1 MEEIGVIKYAPRPT
15 PRKKRHKPTKRM
27 RDRAKNRAHYAA
39 KTKAA
44 RVEFLG
50 LASSAVDKLGAALDA
65 WGRDDQWFVP
75 IADPGQVSEGAG
87 AALPRPKEVAL
98 VKRAQVVHRYLQ
110 LQVASGNTNCRQ
122 NQRAVAEHHNV
133 SAPLVASWTRDF
145 LHLEPRPDPPAAA
158 GGGEATSPVDYRPLT
173 FPPINPYTVSPEV
186 MPILTDKRIRSIC
199 TWYVRANANV
209 KGRPNM
215 KASDFQR
222 WVNTFLIPNHLS
234 QLRPYRAKVIL
245 TYNNELVT
253 PDGAAAPPPG
263 AWTPALAETLDE
275 AVAESDKTWA
285 ISLTTAKR
293 WLFHLD
299 FRKTKH
305 KKTMYIDGHERA
317 DVVKD
322 RLRYIAELDQY
333 LSRMDQYG
341 GADMN
346 DVTPRT
352 SEEAE
357 VVLVVHDEVVVHQND
372 GEDWSYQQVN
382 VSHVLAVFV
391 SNE

>member
-1 MEEIGVIKYAPRPT
+1 
-15 PRKKRHKPTKRM
+15 
-27 RDRAKNRAHYAA
+27 
-39 KTKAA
+39 
-44 RVEFLG
+44 
-50 LASSAVDKLGAALDA
+50 
-65 WGRDDQWFVP
+65 
-75 IADPGQVSEGAG
+75 
-87 AALPRPKEVAL
+87 
-98 VKRAQVVHRYLQ
+98 
-110 LQVASGNTNCRQ
+110 
-122 NQRAVAEHHNV
+122 
-133 SAPLVASWTRDF
+133 
-145 LHLEPRPDPPAAA
+145 
-158 GGGEATSPVDYRPLT
+158 
-173 FPPINPYTVSPEV
+173 
-186 MPILTDKRIRSIC
+186 
-199 TWYVRANANV
+199 
-209 KGRPNM
+209 M

-234 QLRPYRAKVIL
+234 QLRPSRAKVIL